1 MLLLQGT
8 RDELVPHDQAVVM
21 ADALTKAGV
30 PGRVE
35 LMLGA
40 RHGWGGRDAERTTKA
55 AMDFFAERLRVG
67 SVRRTGP

>member
-1 MLLLQGT
+1 
-8 RDELVPHDQAVVM
+8 M

-40 RHGWGGRDAERTTKA
+40 RHGWGGREGERTTKV
-55 AMDFFAERLRVG
+55 AMDFFAEQLKK
-67 SVRRTGP
+67 